1 MNIYHA
7 MVRYLNAKVHSIIIF
22 IGFLIHKGR
31 VLLMRSLLFFVF
43 SYALFYSI
51 EVFLLGS
58 IDRNK
63 GYDIVM
69 NWEDLDLQPS
79 KVPAMVLS
87 DYEQQRVMHR
97 PNPYY
102 DVRLLWQSLKVSLQI
117 GRMGNAAD
125 QMLKVE
131 DESFLRF
138 EAIDFMQNP
147 YRILYV
153 QRGIKLLIRVFW
165 SALALTAIV
174 VGCSLKEYSS

>member
-63 GYDIVM
+63 VCP
-69 NWEDLDLQPS
+69 Q
-79 KVPAMVLS
+79 
-87 DYEQQRVMHR
+87 
-97 PNPYY
+97 
-102 DVRLLWQSLKVSLQI
+102 
-117 GRMGNAAD
+117 
-125 QMLKVE
+125 
-131 DESFLRF
+131 
-138 EAIDFMQNP
+138 
-147 YRILYV
+147 
-153 QRGIKLLIRVFW
+153 
-165 SALALTAIV
+165 
-174 VGCSLKEYSS
+174 